1 MNSILKHW
9 AATALIAVSSVAM
22 AAGGDGQSSGQAPG
36 SGNVSK
42 LQYLHP
48 GEARITDPAP
58 GWDYLW
64 KEVLIDITVIGI
76 LFALMTAY
84 FIWRYR
90 RVPGGPE
97 VGSGPRLSP
106 AAAIG
111 WAVIPAFVFLAD
123 DFFLA
128 ANGWVLWNKYRDV
141 PADRL
146 EVHLESG
153 MYSWD
158 YTYPNGMQTQNELIV
173 PAGKAI
179 LLRMTSR
186 DTLHSHFIPDFRV
199 KEDSMPGRTTYLWFL
214 PKEAGKEHV
223 VTCAEY
229 CGVMHSYMAGR
240 VIVKTPEEFKQWYE
254 AGGAAAKKSS

>member
-1 MNSILKHW
+1 
-9 AATALIAVSSVAM
+9 
-22 AAGGDGQSSGQAPG
+22 
-36 SGNVSK
+36 
-42 LQYLHP
+42 
-48 GEARITDPAP
+48 
-58 GWDYLW
+58 
-64 KEVLIDITVIGI
+64 
-76 LFALMTAY
+76 MTAY

-90 RVPGGPE
+90 RVPGGPQ
-97 VGSGPRLSP
+97 VGSAPKLSP
-106 AAAIG
+106 AAAVG
-111 WAVIPAFVFLAD
+111 WVVIPAFVFLAD
-123 DFFLA
+123 DLFLA

-146 EVHLESG
+146 EIHLESG

-158 YTYPNGMQTQNELIV
+158 YTYPNGVQTQNELIV
-173 PAGKAI
+173 PAGKPI

-199 KEDSMPGRTTYLWFL
+199 KEDSMPGRTTFLWFL
-214 PKEAGKEHV
+214 PREAGKEHI